1 MKKLI
6 CLCLSLMLCL
16 GAMGAL
22 AETAADYT
30 ADEISVSIPE
40 TKEGLGKVDLGESAR
55 ALKSTDDVVNR
66 NGVYTVKTATGL
78 NLQLDASNLP
88 YLVLTQSYYASLDIY
103 SRFQDDAVAVEYI
116 DSLISD
122 NIHFLIWD
130 AYDAFSYIYVRSLG
144 ADSLS
149 QHVRDLAT
157 LNENEVAAVANAIA
171 MSADLDSYSVYT
183 FNGNVWIQLGANALI
198 TIKNSEYVQTI
209 YMPNGDKMTEDDYT
223 DYTEFM
229 NALTLD

>member
-55 ALKSTDDVVNR
+55 ALKSTDDVV
-66 NGVYTVKTATGL
+66 TATGL

-183 FNGNVWIQLGANALI
+183 FNGNVWIQLGPNALV